1 MPLFVKAIEAAHR
14 FTGASCLALT
24 LVSARQLCRVAQRAC
39 RIQRRPSRTNPDA
52 RTVVVPWG
60 DQSARRTRAAN
71 MASWIATNR
80 PTERGFLS
88 QEWGPRATVSS
99 ASGKSIAAVWNH
111 PCLDRRNASRTE
123 IGGVSTLHEGHSQ
136 AMFKRVSS
144 RGPWLMF
151 LAALWLCTLPPDAG
165 STRASFASLAPVTD
179 ARLPEAQTSIL
190 VYHRF
195 GPVVA
200 DSMTIRTRT
209 FRWQLEYLRDH
220 GYQVI
225 PLREWIAWRL
235 RLGPP
240 PPARSVVITA
250 DDGHRSVFTDML
262 PLVREFG
269 IPVTLFIYPS
279 AISNATYAMTWEQ
292 LRTLAATG
300 LFEIQ
305 SHTYWHPNFA
315 TEKRRL
321 PPVAYRTFALT
332 QLTRSKAVLTE
343 RLGVT
348 VDVIAWPF
356 GVYDEE
362 LLQMGIDAGYVAG
375 VTLDRRVATDRDPVM
390 ALPRFLVTDAASGRH
405 FAALLSSES
414 P

>member
-1 MPLFVKAIEAAHR
+1 
-14 FTGASCLALT
+14 
-24 LVSARQLCRVAQRAC
+24 
-39 RIQRRPSRTNPDA
+39 
-52 RTVVVPWG
+52 
-60 DQSARRTRAAN
+60 
-71 MASWIATNR
+71 
-80 PTERGFLS
+80 
-88 QEWGPRATVSS
+88 
-99 ASGKSIAAVWNH
+99 
-111 PCLDRRNASRTE
+111 
-123 IGGVSTLHEGHSQ
+123 
-136 AMFKRVSS
+136 MFERVSS
-144 RGPWLMF
+144 RGPWLVI
-151 LAALWLCTLPPDAG
+151 LAGLWLCALPPDAG
-165 STRASFASLAPVTD
+165 SGRTSLASQARVTE
-179 ARLPEAQTSIL
+179 ARLPEARTSIL

-220 GYQVI
+220 GYRVI
-225 PLREWIAWRL
+225 PLRAWIVWRL

-279 AISNATYAMTWEQ
+279 AISNASYAMTWEQ

-300 LFEIQ
+300 WFDIQ
-305 SHTYWHPNFA
+305 SHAYWHPNFA

-321 PPVAYRTFALT
+321 PPATYRAFALT
-332 QLTRSKAVLTE
+332 QLTRSKTVLE
-343 RLGVT
+343 QRLGGN

-362 LLQMGIDAGYVAG
+362 LLQIGIDAGYVAG
-375 VTLDRRVATDRDPVM
+375 VTLDRRVATPGDPIM
-390 ALPRFLVTDAASGRH
+390 ALPRFLITDAASGRQ
-405 FAALLSSES
+405 FAALLPSES